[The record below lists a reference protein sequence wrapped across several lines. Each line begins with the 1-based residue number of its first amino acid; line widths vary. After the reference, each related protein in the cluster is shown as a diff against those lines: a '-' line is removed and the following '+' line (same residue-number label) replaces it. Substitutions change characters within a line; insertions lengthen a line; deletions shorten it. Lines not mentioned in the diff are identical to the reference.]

1 MTRGKGRTFY
11 FLCSLAI
18 LMIAAGLRLWDL
30 GGVPPGLCHD
40 EVAHWLIDR
49 DILAGRHAI
58 YFTEAYGHEP
68 LYHYLQAATVA
79 LFGDN
84 WVGLRWPSAA
94 AGLLGLAA
102 TTALTRRLFGR
113 TVALLS
119 AAYLAVGFW
128 PLFYARVG
136 LRAIGLPLTA
146 ALGVWFLFDAIRG
159 AVGQRATNRGALNRI
174 PAEVGLGLGLGL
186 SSYVY
191 MAARALPFILV
202 AFLAYLALFHRRHVQ
217 WRPLLL
223 GLLLAALVA
232 APLMAW
238 LAAHPG
244 AETRVA
250 EVREP
255 LDRLLAGDFG
265 PVWANLKANLGM
277 FTLRGDPW
285 PRQNVP
291 GRPIFPDPLNGLL
304 FYLGVGLA
312 LFRWRDPRYGFLL
325 IWLGGSLIPSLV
337 TSVAPSSIRDIL
349 ALVVVFAFP
358 AIALKQIADWLLP
371 TLRRSARGV
380 ILPQVPKPAGG
391 FSERV
396 SAGRLLLFALPV
408 CLFGLTSLRDYFV
421 RWPADDVVRFDYQTA
436 LTAAAHRVDALGLQT
451 PVVVAGLS
459 VDTMDRPGITLA
471 ARGPTSH
478 VRLCDTR
485 EALVI
490 PASGGRLLVPQV
502 VPFDPILRQRLLDWG
517 GEEVAAPSPEFT
529 EYRLPP
535 AAAVEQALRSAPA
548 TLPDGTPIPLPASF
562 DGHLAFVGAV
572 EVGGEP
578 VVGGEITLLTAWR
591 VETPPDAPLKVF
603 LHLLDSSGQLR
614 TQDDGLSSPP
624 QGWAPGDLL
633 LQLHVLDLSALEP
646 GTYTPEVGLY
656 WQPEGPRLA
665 VASSDRLLL
674 PPIVVEEP

>member
-186 SSYVY
+186 SFYVY
-191 MAARALPFILV
+191 MAARALPFILA
-202 AFLAYLALFHRRHVQ
+202 AFLAYLALFHRRHVH

-312 LFRWRDPRYGFLL
+312 LFRWRDPRHAFLL

-358 AIALKQIADWLLP
+358 AIALQSIARWLP
-371 TLRRSARGV
+371 PAARRPMV
-380 ILPQVPKPAGG
+380 PVLFILPP
-391 FSERV
+391 
-396 SAGRLLLFALPV
+396 LLL
-408 CLFGLTSLRDYFV
+408 GLTTVRDYFA

-451 PVVVAGLS
+451 PVVIAGLS

-535 AAAVEQALRSAPA
+535 AAAVERAVGDTTV
-548 TLPDGTPIPLPASF
+548 TLPDGTPGPLPASF
-562 DGHLAFVGAV
+562 GGHLAFVGAV
-572 EVGGEP
+572 QVGGEP

-656 WQPEGPRLA
+656 WQPEGPRLT
-665 VASSDRLLL
+665 VAGGDRLLL
-674 PPIVVEEP
+674 PPVVVEEP